1 MCGITGAW
9 VFDGGR
15 AEDLE
20 AEVSRMATTLTHR
33 GPDDAGVWT
42 DAAVGISLGFRRL
55 SILDLSPA
63 GHQPMSSA
71 DGRFVIVFNG
81 EIYNFS
87 DLREELLKQGCSF
100 RGGSDT
106 EVILESFCRHGI
118 AATLR
123 RAWGMFALAVWD
135 RKERQLVLARDRVGK
150 KPLYYAISSAAFL
163 FGSELKALR
172 GHRAFACALDVDSV
186 ASYVR
191 FGYVPAPYSIYRGV
205 MKLQPGCLAR
215 VEADGTVQ
223 VERYWDPLDVATT
236 GVASPRRA
244 DEHTMQAELQE
255 LLRDSVRRRMV
266 ADVPVGAFLSGGLD
280 SSVVVALM
288 QAESARPVRTFT
300 IGFDVDGYDEAK
312 AARAVAAHLGT
323 DHTEVYLT
331 SEDALRVIPKL
342 ADVYDEPF
350 ADSSEIPTY
359 LVSAV
364 ARQQVTVALSGDG
377 GDELFG
383 GYTRYRWASTVW
395 RRLSEI
401 HHGVREPVGSAIR
414 RLSPAAWDRWYGR
427 FEPLIPGRFRQS
439 LPGNKVHKLADLL
452 SVRTPDE
459 LYLGLV
465 SHWHKPGE
473 IVLTGTEHCT
483 SLADGAISTMLPD
496 FVDRMMFLDL
506 TTYLPDDILTKVDRA
521 SMAVSL
527 EARTPLL
534 DHRVV
539 EFAWRLPQ
547 SLKYRS
553 GIGKWLLRK
562 VLYDHVPRE
571 LVDRPKM
578 GFGIPIGEWLR
589 GPLRGWA
596 EEMLDETRLHREG
609 LFNPAPVRQVWQAH
623 LAGAQNHQNRLW
635 AILMFQSWRDR
646 WLS

>member
-1 MCGITGAW
+1 
-9 VFDGGR
+9 
-15 AEDLE
+15 
-20 AEVSRMATTLTHR
+20 MATKLTHR
-33 GPDDAGVWT
+33 GPDDAGIWT

-63 GHQPMSSA
+63 GRQPMSSA

-81 EIYNFS
+81 EIYNFI
-87 DLREELLKQGCSF
+87 DLREELAQQGSSF
-100 RGGSDT
+100 RGASDT
-106 EVILESFCRHGI
+106 EVLLESFCRHGI
-118 AATLR
+118 VATLR

-135 RKERQLVLARDRVGK
+135 RKDRRLVLARDRVGK
-150 KPLYYAISSAAFL
+150 KPLYYASLPAAFL

-172 GHRAFACALDVDSV
+172 GHRAFSCALDVDSV

-215 VEADGTVQ
+215 VEPDGATQ
-223 VERYWDPLDVATT
+223 VERYWDPLEVATT
-236 GVASPRRA
+236 GLASQRRT
-244 DEHTMQAELQE
+244 DEHTMQLELQE
-255 LLRDSVRRRMV
+255 LLRDSIRRRMV

-280 SSVVVALM
+280 SSAVVALM
-288 QAESARPVRTFT
+288 QTESARPVRTFT

-312 AARAVAAHLGT
+312 AASAVAAHLGT

-342 ADVYDEPF
+342 PDIYDEPF
-350 ADSSEIPTY
+350 ADSSQIPTY
-359 LVSAV
+359 LVSSV

-383 GYTRYRWASTVW
+383 GYTRYRLASKIW
-395 RRLSEI
+395 QRLGEI
-401 HHGVREPVGSAIR
+401 HHAVREPVGSAIR

-427 FEPLIPGRFRQS
+427 FEPLIPGRFRQT

-452 SVRTPDE
+452 SVRSPDE

-465 SHWHKPGE
+465 SQWRKPGE

-483 SLADGAISTMLPD
+483 SLTDGAISKVLPD

-547 SLKYRS
+547 RLKYRS

-596 EEMLDETRLHREG
+596 EDMLDEARLHREG
-609 LFNPAPVRQVWQAH
+609 VFSPAPVRRAWQAH
-623 LAGAQNHQNRLW
+623 LGGTENHQYRLW
-635 AILMFQSWRDR
+635 AILMFQAWRDR